1 MVNTEP
7 PRQFIR
13 IFIFI
18 WRIGSGDFYTFPA
31 PAAAAGAADKL
42 LHLYKS
48 DGGRPA
54 QPSPAQPSPAD
65 VDSITVLMIRNT
77 RSAEAGRGGHII

>member
-1 MVNTEP
+1 MQLLVVNTEP

-31 PAAAAGAADKL
+31 LAAVPAAAAGAADKL

-54 QPSPAQPSPAD
+54 QPSPAQPMLTLS
-65 VDSITVLMIRNT
+65 LFL
-77 RSAEAGRGGHII
+77 